1 MNRLAAMLLSLVA
14 ALTLGAT
21 GAKAQP
27 IAAGRPINLYVGF
40 AAGGPADLL
49 ARIVAERLQ
58 EQLGQPVVVQN
69 RGGAGGTIA
78 AAAVAKAKPDGTSL
92 LLVTSGH
99 AGAPALYRNLP
110 FDNQKDFSPIIALA
124 QSPVVVLVDGK
135 SPHRDIQGLVAAARA
150 NPGKLNFGTGGGGA
164 TLTALAAV
172 LLCRD
177 LALDAVA
184 INYPGSGPANIAL
197 TSGTI
202 DFSFDIV
209 SGAMGLLTAGTVRGL
224 AVTSPHR
231 SSALPDVPT
240 VAETVKPG
248 FDVTGWFGILA
259 PAGME
264 QGLVDQLNAEFA
276 KILASPPLKTRLAS
290 LGIDPIGGSPQQFS
304 AMIASETTRWGGLIR
319 ELGLKVD

>member
-1 MNRLAAMLLSLVA
+1 MKRIAAVLLALLL
-14 ALTLGAT
+14 ALTLAPR
-21 GAKAQP
+21 ADAQT
-27 IAAGRPINLYVGF
+27 IAAGRSINLYVGF

-78 AAAVAKAKPDGTSL
+78 AAAIAKAKPDGTNL

-99 AGAPALYRNLP
+99 TGAPALYRTLP

-135 SPHRDIQGLVAAARA
+135 SPHRDIQGLVAAAKA

-177 LALDAVA
+177 LAIDAVA

-224 AVTSPHR
+224 AVTSPSR

-240 VAETVKPG
+240 VAETVKPS

-264 QGLVDQLNAEFA
+264 QSLVDQLNAEFA
-276 KILASPPLKTRLAS
+276 KILASPQVKTRLAT
-290 LGIDPIGGSPQQFS
+290 LGIDPIGGTPQQFA
-304 AMIASETTRWGGLIR
+304 AMIASETIRWGGLIR
-319 ELGLKVD
+319 DLGLKAD

>member
-1 MNRLAAMLLSLVA
+1 MNRLAAILLSLVA
-14 ALTLGAT
+14 TLIPA
-21 GAKAQP
+21 AQAHAQP

-78 AAAVAKAKPDGTSL
+78 AAAVAKTKPDGTSL

-99 AGAPALYRNLP
+99 SGAPALYRNLP

-124 QSPVVVLVDGK
+124 QSPVVLLVDSK
-135 SPHRDIQGLVAAARA
+135 SPHRDIQGLVAAAKA

-172 LLCRD
+172 ALCRD
-177 LALDAVA
+177 LAIDAVA

-240 VAETVKPG
+240 VAETVRPG

-264 QGLVDQLNAEFA
+264 QSLVDQLNAEFA
-276 KILASPPLKTRLAS
+276 RILASPPLKARLAG
-290 LGIDPIGGSPQQFS
+290 LGIDPIGGTPQQF
-304 AMIASETTRWGGLIR
+304 ANLIATETTRWGGLIR

>member
-1 MNRLAAMLLSLVA
+1 MKRIAATFLGLLV
-14 ALTLGAT
+14 ALTLAPQ
-21 GAKAQP
+21 ADAQT

-78 AAAVAKAKPDGTSL
+78 AAAIAKAKPDGTNL

-99 AGAPALYRNLP
+99 SGAPALYRNLP

-124 QSPVVVLVDGK
+124 QSPVVILVDGK
-135 SPHRDIQGLVAAARA
+135 SPHRDIQGLVAAAKG

-177 LALDAVA
+177 LAIDAVA

-264 QGLVDQLNAEFA
+264 QSLVDQLNVEFA
-276 KILASPPLKTRLAS
+276 KLLASPQVKTRLAG
-290 LGIDPIGGSPQQFS
+290 LGIDPIGGTPQQFA

-319 ELGLKVD
+319 DLGLKAD